1 MKTNLYFD
9 LSKFEKIEDIIYFD
23 EPILTHLN
31 LNEKDYFLYLVD
43 STDNSD
49 IYILFQIDEDIIFEY
64 LTKRISLRNII
75 QNINFV
81 NIIERDYNGNI
92 IDVNLAMPVS
102 LPEDYLPCAESFIE
116 FNPTENSYYYEK
128 ISEYKH
134 KLYLLDLRKNSFYL
148 KFSTN
153 NKKYGDTIGFRELTN
168 VMLKNVSQSYKNFV
182 EIDFEKK
189 FGNIIP
195 IDSERSAILRKVID
209 DTDLRMVDLKYGSFE
224 IGLSVDT
231 LMKTNIDFKEVKEWT
246 DNVGNDFK
254 KIVLDD
260 EIDQDELHKILNNY
274 TEEERNKIFEPIVK
288 IVDNPEYDFKI
299 RDNKEKK
306 YHTLG
311 IKKKDIS
318 SKIITKNKIVQEQ
331 VSEKDFELINVTT
344 IRDKNSNKKTINL
357 EHTLFS
363 TVQKTEYKLT
373 YQDFQKY
380 GYTNNL
386 DKNIEIKLRIEN
398 KGKLIILLADY
409 DSQIIEVNIDNDK
422 IDEGIKRMTDK
433 IYEYIANKK

>member
-1 MKTNLYFD
+1 MKTNLHFD
-9 LSKFEKIEDIIYFD
+9 FSKFEKIEDIIYFD
-23 EPILTHLN
+23 EPILTHLK

-43 STDNSD
+43 SLEISD
-49 IYILFQIDEDIIFEY
+49 VFLLFQIDEDLIFEY
-64 LTKRISLRNII
+64 LTKNISLRSII
-75 QNINFV
+75 QNANFV
-81 NIIERDYNGNI
+81 NIIEKDFNENI
-92 IDVNLAMPVS
+92 IDVNITMPVS
-102 LPEDYLPCAESFIE
+102 LSEDYLPIVDSFIE
-116 FNPTENSYYYEK
+116 FNPVENSYYYEK
-128 ISEYKH
+128 INEYKH
-134 KLYLLDLRKNSFYL
+134 KQYLLDLRKNSFYL

-189 FGNIIP
+189 FSKIIP
-195 IDSERSAILRKVID
+195 IDSERNSIFRKVID

-254 KIVLDD
+254 KIVLDN
-260 EIDQDELHKILNNY
+260 EIDQDELDEILNKY

-288 IVDNPEYDFKI
+288 IVDNPDYDLKI

-306 YHTLG
+306 YHNLG
-311 IKKKDIS
+311 LKKKDIS

-331 VSEKDFELINVTT
+331 ISEKNFELITVTT
-344 IRDKNSNKKTINL
+344 IRDKNSSKKTINL
-357 EHTLFS
+357 EHTLFNA
-363 TVQKTEYKLT
+363 VQETEYKLT
-373 YQDFQKY
+373 FQDFQKY
-380 GYTNNL
+380 GYINNI

-398 KGKLIILLADY
+398 KGNQIILLADY
-409 DSQIIEVNIDNDK
+409 ENQIINVNIDNDK
-422 IDEGIKRMTDK
+422 IDEGIKK
-433 IYEYIANKK
+433 ITEKVYEYIVNQN